1 MAFAGLIFIGL
12 LFGIILT
19 AGVVGFVVV
28 RSGGPLKES
37 LFGGGDG
44 KLAIGK
50 PPASPEL
57 TPEADKRNKAL
68 LEELRI
74 TQKLLDQGRGERE
87 AHEKAVKASAA
98 EMAAVRAQIADR
110 DLRVQA
116 LEGSL
121 REAML
126 RIDNLMTQLSARTE
140 EYATV
145 SLQLKDARMELE
157 VTESGS
163 SVTTSQI
170 TQLQRERDELA
181 ALVDQ
186 LQPRRATSRPFA

>member
-1 MAFAGLIFIGL
+1 M
-12 LFGIILT
+12 
-19 AGVVGFVVV
+19 V
-28 RSGGPLKES
+28 
-37 LFGGGDG
+37 
-44 KLAIGK
+44 
-50 PPASPEL
+50 
-57 TPEADKRNKAL
+57 
-68 LEELRI
+68 
-74 TQKLLDQGRGERE
+74 
-87 AHEKAVKASAA
+87 
-98 EMAAVRAQIADR
+98 AVRAQIADR

-126 RIDNLMTQLSARTE
+126 RIDNLMTQLSERTE

-145 SLQLKDARMELE
+145 SLQLKDARMELD

-163 SVTTSQI
+163 SVTASQI

>member
-19 AGVVGFVVV
+19 AGVVGFVVM

-37 LFGGGDG
+37 LFGDG
-44 KLAIGK
+44 ANKLAFGK
-50 PPASPEL
+50 PPPGPEL
-57 TPEADKRNKAL
+57 SPEADKRHKAL

-87 AHEKAVKASAA
+87 QHVMAVQASAV
-98 EMAAVRAQIADR
+98 EMGALRAQIADR

-126 RIDNLMTQLSARTE
+126 RIDKLLVQLSDRTE
-140 EYATV
+140 ELGKV
-145 SLQLKDARMELE
+145 SLQLKDARMELD

-170 TQLQRERDELA
+170 SQLQRERDDLA

-186 LQPRRATSRPFA
+186 LQPRRAASRPFA

>member
-37 LFGGGDG
+37 LFGDG
-44 KLAIGK
+44 AGK
-50 PPASPEL
+50 PAFGKAPPGPQL
-57 TPEADKRNKAL
+57 TPEADNRQKAL

-87 AHEKAVKASAA
+87 QHEKAVKATAA
-98 EMAAVRAQIADR
+98 EMAALRGQIADR

-126 RIDNLMTQLSARTE
+126 RIDKLMTELSERTE

-145 SLQLKDARMELE
+145 SLQLKDTRMELD
-157 VTESGS
+157 VTESS
-163 SVTTSQI
+163 SSFTAHQVA
-170 TQLQRERDELA
+170 QLQRERDELA

>member
-28 RSGGPLKES
+28 RSGGPMKES
-37 LFGGGDG
+37 LFGGGAG

-50 PPASPEL
+50 PPAGPEL
-57 TPEADKRNKAL
+57 SPEADKRHKAL

-74 TQKLLDQGRGERE
+74 TQKLLDQGRGDRE
-87 AHEKAVKASAA
+87 EHEKAVKASAA
-98 EMAAVRAQIADR
+98 EMVAVRAQIADR

-126 RIDNLMTQLSARTE
+126 RIDNLMTQLSDRTE

-145 SLQLKDARMELE
+145 SLQLKDTRMELE

-163 SVTTSQI
+163 SVTASQI

-186 LQPRRATSRPFA
+186 LQPRRSASRPFA